1 MNLTGKQFR
10 MTSNMKAA
18 PNSQGT
24 LFQGVPAKPGGAGQD
39 WPRRY
44 SPQRRD
50 EVVGALR
57 NHEDVQED
65 LKGHQKAEGWSTQT
79 GDALAQQAHGIS
91 AIARS
96 TVPVEH
102 LQGGLR
108 ISWGVGSASGNT
120 LGEYHRYGRYGTQ
133 KEPSGPPWGGP
144 DISIERKLGNE
155 HTPTVI
161 HEIGHHVSATVD
173 KNPHAEYDS
182 PANRGQEE
190 GFAENYAETH
200 FRDKTGKPIEH
211 YQTDPSGWAARES
224 ARGEGEFIQHF
235 TAQRTRSPGFQ
246 RDLAKG
252 AATYASRR
260 RGVQTE
266 LLHRMNSGDGGYRD
280 EPSYHWDYNEEHN
293 PRGLERRVTGRM
305 EADRRDRRDAE
316 KAAILEHPGW
326 KSAHSPQFNVFGPK
340 EARIDLNQPATV
352 EESMRGL
359 RAPGGRAPRIERM

>member
-1 MNLTGKQFR
+1 MAALNRNQFR

-24 LFQGVPAKPGGAGQD
+24 LFQGVTAKPGGAGQD

-50 EVVGALR
+50 AVLGALR
-57 NHEDVQED
+57 GGDDIQED
-65 LKGHQKAEGWSTQT
+65 LKGHQKADGFSLQT

-108 ISWGVGSASGNT
+108 IHWGMGSATGST
-120 LGEYHRYGRYGTQ
+120 LGEYRRYGAYGTE
-133 KEPSGPPWGGP
+133 KEPTSP
-144 DISIERKLGNE
+144 DVLIERKPGNE

-211 YQTDPSGWAARES
+211 YKTDPSGWAARENWQ
-224 ARGEGEFIQHF
+224 GESDFIDHF
-235 TAQRTRSPGFQ
+235 HAERTKSPGAQ
-246 RDLAKG
+246 RDLAATRT
-252 AATYASRR
+252 AAV
-260 RGVQTE
+260 GQQTE
-266 LLHRMNSGDGGYRD
+266 LLHKMDSGDAGHRD
-280 EPSYHWDYNEEHN
+280 VPSHHWDYNDEYSPRRLQRRTTGREESD
-293 PRGLERRVTGRM
+293 RRERR
-305 EADRRDRRDAE
+305 EAE
-316 KAAILEHPGW
+316 KAITLEDPSW
-326 KSAHSPQFNVFGPK
+326 RSAHSPQFNVFGPK
-340 EARIDLNQPATV
+340 EARIDLNRPA
-352 EESMRGL
+352 
-359 RAPGGRAPRIERM
+359 